1 MKKLIPL
8 IVVGTLTI
16 LVAVGWYFRPE
27 NRVAHNLELSLEN
40 SVESFDP
47 ALAYSDDALNV
58 MAQVLEPLYQYHYLK
73 RPYEIIPLVA
83 EGIPEISRDGKTY
96 VMSLR
101 TGVFFHNHPAFQGK
115 VRELAAED
123 AVMALKR
130 IAFHPLNSPFRSF
143 FAGTLVG
150 FKEFGDK
157 VGNDWRKL
165 RKTEL
170 TGAQAD
176 GQKLT
181 LQLLRQE
188 PNLIYYLAM
197 AALAPIP
204 WEIVEHHENDLAHV
218 LVGTGPYEYL
228 GLSGQVHRL
237 QMFDKYREDFYPTT
251 GDRYANI
258 QNLLSNSRERIPFI
272 KEVNFHVLPTE
283 EGRWKAFHDGLIDI
297 LSVPR
302 GMLPKVLG
310 TGEFGKTE
318 LESDGIQVKHF
329 PVQALRWLAFD
340 MRDKVWGKNL
350 NLRRAIAHAI
360 DTDGYISLLSQK
372 TNLKAH
378 SLLVPGLPGYDPSS
392 SLPFRY
398 DLQLAKDFL
407 AAAGYPGGKG
417 LPVLRYST
425 RGNQEAN
432 ITEAEF
438 LREQLAKIGIT
449 LEVEIITFTDFLRLG
464 RAGKLQFFTDNWFFD
479 YPDGENILQLLVG
492 SNAPGINKAGYQ
504 NGDVDRWYQELRI
517 TSEPVEKI
525 RLMAEITEKV
535 VHDLPWIPLMYES
548 SYVLLAPH
556 VHNYRKSSVAR
567 NYVKYLKLG
576 TEDRK

>member
-8 IVVGTLTI
+8 IVVGSLTI
-16 LVAVGWYFRPE
+16 LVSLGWYFRPQA
-27 NRVAHNLELSLEN
+27 RVPQNLELSLEN
-40 SVESFDP
+40 TVESFDP
-47 ALAYSDDALNV
+47 ALAYSDDALSV

-83 EGIPEISRDGKTY
+83 SSLPEISRDGKTY
-96 VMSLR
+96 TLSIQS
-101 TGVFFHNHPAFQGK
+101 GVFFHAHPAFNGK
-115 VRELAAED
+115 VRELGAED
-123 AVMALKR
+123 VVMALKR
-130 IAFHPLNSPFRSF
+130 IAYRPLNSPFRSF
-143 FAGTLVG
+143 FAETMVG
-150 FKEFGDK
+150 FQEFGDA
-157 VGNDWRKL
+157 VGDDWRKL
-165 RKTEL
+165 RTTEL
-170 TGAQAD
+170 RGATAR
-176 GQKLT
+176 GLELT
-181 LQLLRQE
+181 LRLSREE

-204 WEIVEHHENDLAHV
+204 WEVIEHQENDLSKI

-228 GLSGQVHRL
+228 GLSKSAHRL

-258 QNLLSNSRERIPFI
+258 QKLLSNSRERIPFI

-283 EGRWKAFHDGLIDI
+283 EGRWKAFHDELIDI

-310 TGEFGKTE
+310 DGEFGKAA
-318 LESDGIQVKHF
+318 LEKQGTQVKHF
-329 PVQALRWLAFD
+329 PVQALRWLGFD
-340 MRDKVWGKNL
+340 MRDPIWGKNL

-360 DTDGYISLLSQK
+360 DTDGYIALLSQK

-392 SLPFRY
+392 SLPFSY
-398 DLQLAKDFL
+398 DLDKARDFL
-407 AAAGYPGGKG
+407 AAAGYPEGKG

-438 LREQLAKIGIT
+438 IREQLAKLGIKM
-449 LEVEIITFTDFLRLG
+449 EIEIISFTDFLKKG
-464 RAGKLQFFTDNWFFD
+464 RAGQLQFFTDNWFFD

-492 SNAPGINKAGYQ
+492 DNAPGINKSGYK
-504 NGDVDRWYQELRI
+504 NAKVDEWYHELRV
-517 TSEPVEKI
+517 TSEPLEKI
-525 RLMAEITEKV
+525 RLMTLIGDQVIA
-535 VHDLPWIPLMYES
+535 DLPWIPMMYES

-556 VHNYRKSSVAR
+556 VHNYRKSSVVR
-567 NYVKYLKLG
+567 NYVKYIKLG
-576 TEDRK
+576 PEDKK

>member
-8 IVVGTLTI
+8 LVVGSLTV
-16 LVAVGWYFRPE
+16 LALVGWYFRPE
-27 NRVAHNLELSLEN
+27 RRVPQNIELALEN
-40 SVESFDP
+40 AVESFDP
-47 ALAYSDDALNV
+47 ALAYSDDALSV

-83 EGIPEISRDGKTY
+83 EGLPEISKDGKTY
-96 VMSLR
+96 VMRIKS
-101 TGVFFHNHPAFQGK
+101 GVFYHGHPAFHGR

-123 AVMALKR
+123 VVMALKR
-130 IAFHPLNSPFRSF
+130 IAFLPLNSPFRSF

-150 FKEFGDK
+150 FKEFGDA
-157 VGNDWRKL
+157 VGEDWRKL
-165 RKTEL
+165 RMTAL
-170 TGAQAD
+170 AGAKAE
-176 GQKLT
+176 GTKLT

-204 WEIVEHHENDLAHV
+204 WEVVEHHQNDLSKV

-228 GLSGQVHRL
+228 GPTKDVHRL
-237 QMFDKYREDFYPTT
+237 HAFDKYREDFYPTT

-258 QNLLSNSRERIPFI
+258 QNLLTNSRERIPFI
-272 KEVNFHVLPTE
+272 QEVSFHVLPTE
-283 EGRWKAFHDGLIDI
+283 DGRWKAFHEGRIDI

-310 TGEFGKTE
+310 EGEFSKAE
-318 LESDGIQVKHF
+318 LESEGIQVKHF

-340 MRDKVWGKNL
+340 MRDPLWGKNL

-360 DTDGYISLLSQK
+360 DVDGYISLLSQK

-378 SLLVPGLPGYDPSS
+378 SLMVPGLPGYDPSS

-398 DLQLAKDFL
+398 DLQKAKDYL
-407 AAAGYPGGKG
+407 VAAGFPEGKG

-432 ITEAEF
+432 INEAEF
-438 LREQLAKIGIT
+438 LKAQLAQIGIQ
-449 LEVEIITFTDFLRLG
+449 LEIEVISFTDFLKFG

-492 SNAPGINKAGYQ
+492 ANAPGINKSGYQ
-504 NGDVDRWYQELRI
+504 NAQVDNWYSELRV
-517 TSEPVEKI
+517 TSDPAEKI
-525 RLMAEITEKV
+525 RLMTLISDKV
-535 VHDLPWIPLMYES
+535 LEDLPWIPLMYES

-556 VHNYRKSSVAR
+556 VNNYRKSTVAR

-576 TEDRK
+576 AEERK